1 VVINR
6 ARILIVVILGLALA
20 TIMYL
25 VFITR
30 SRNQRIER
38 YRRAYAEI
46 KVGDSREAVTA
57 AMGEPQAVTDCS
69 YTPFSDKKLEAE
81 FRSKCFQKCEYVE
94 FMVRYTISFDRNG
107 AVIYKSK
114 AVSP

>member
-1 VVINR
+1 MRVKR
-6 ARILIVVILGLALA
+6 AQVLIVVILALALA
-20 TIMYL
+20 TIVYL

-30 SRNQRIER
+30 ARSQRIER

-46 KVGDSREAVTA
+46 KIGDSRDAIVA
-57 AMGEPQAVTDCS
+57 LMGEPHEVTGCP
-69 YTPFSDKKLEAE
+69 YTPFADPKEEAE
-81 FRSKCFQKCEYVE
+81 FRSKCFQEYEYVE
-94 FMVRYTISFDRNG
+94 LMVRYTISFDRSG